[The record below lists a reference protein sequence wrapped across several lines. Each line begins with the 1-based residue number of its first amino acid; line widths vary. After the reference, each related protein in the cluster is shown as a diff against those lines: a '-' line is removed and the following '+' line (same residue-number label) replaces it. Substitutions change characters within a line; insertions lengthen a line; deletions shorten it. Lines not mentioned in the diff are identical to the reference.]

1 MRGIT
6 LENQEKLTIR
16 QQKALETR
24 NILFETAVRLILER
38 GFDHVHI
45 NDITR
50 EAGTSTG
57 SFYTYFKTK
66 EQIIVEHY
74 KQIDAVYLDA
84 YQKLNQNLSST
95 EKLIEVLKAGFTF
108 SEDLG
113 REFMGI
119 FFSNQFA
126 QKEDIPYVMD
136 NDRIIYKIIYETIDE
151 GQKSGEF
158 RTDLDL
164 LDLISMVFKCYTGSY
179 FEWNLMKDNR
189 SLTEEGVKF
198 LYLFIEGTIKT
209 KN

>member
-1 MRGIT
+1 MK
-6 LENQEKLTIR
+6 NQEKLTIR

-74 KQIDAVYLDA
+74 KQIDEVYLDA

-136 NDRIIYKIIYETIDE
+136 NDRNIYKIIYETIDE

-164 LDLISMVFKCYTGSY
+164 LDLVSMVFKCYTGSY

-198 LYLFIEGTIKT
+198 LYLFIEGTIKA

>member
-1 MRGIT
+1 M
-6 LENQEKLTIR
+6 ENQEKLTIR